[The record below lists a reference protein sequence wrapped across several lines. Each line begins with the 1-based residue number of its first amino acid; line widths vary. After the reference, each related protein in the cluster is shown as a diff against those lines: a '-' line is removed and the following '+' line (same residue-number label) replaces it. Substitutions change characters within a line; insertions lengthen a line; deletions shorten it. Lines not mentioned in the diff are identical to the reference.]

1 MALTQCRLELPAGFR
16 PADILQFHGRDAQAI
31 GERTTAD
38 RLDKGLI
45 WQGKP
50 ACLSIAFRSG
60 VAETELVIDGG
71 SAEPAALAAAAS
83 RLLGLD
89 QPVEAFER
97 AHAGHP
103 QLAPLLARQAG
114 LRVPQTATPFEALT
128 WAITGQQ
135 ISLGAAVSLRRKLL
149 LAAGLRHS
157 GGLLCYPD
165 AARVAALDQAT
176 LRDAGFSG
184 SKTQTLLTLSRMVV
198 EAQLPLD
205 AWLPAPPVEL
215 IRERLLAMRGIGP
228 WTVDYVLLRGYGW
241 LDGSLH
247 GDAAVRR
254 GLGRLL
260 GRAQAP
266 DEKEART
273 WLAPFAPWRALL
285 AAHLWASLALSA

>member
-1 MALTQCRLELPAGFR
+1 MAPTQCRLELPVGFR
-16 PADILQFHGRDAQAI
+16 PADILEFHGRDVLAV

-38 RLDKGLI
+38 RLEKGLI
-45 WQGKP
+45 WQGQP
-50 ACLSIAFRSG
+50 ACLSIIFQPGS
-60 VAETELVIDGG
+60 AEAELAIDGG
-71 SAEPAALAAAAS
+71 SAEPAALMAAAR

-103 QLAPLLARQAG
+103 QLGPLLARQAG
-114 LRVPQTATPFEALT
+114 LRVPQAATPFEALS

-165 AARVAALDQAT
+165 AARVAALDEAR
-176 LRDAGFSG
+176 LRGAGFSG
-184 SKTQTLLTLSRMVV
+184 SKTQTLLAVSRLV
-198 EAQLPLD
+198 EEGALPLD
-205 AWLPAPPVEL
+205 DWLAAQPAEEV
-215 IRERLLAMRGIGP
+215 RERLLAVRGIGP

-254 GLGRLL
+254 ALGRLL
-260 GRAQAP
+260 DRAQAP
-266 DEKEART
+266 DEKEARS
-273 WLAPFAPWRALL
+273 WLVPFAPWRALL
-285 AAHLWASLALSA
+285 AAHLWASLALAA